1 MQKTDFATTAIFGVD
16 KEKKCGIIMV
26 NEIYSKFHKDF
37 RSYCNITS
45 ELFATAAIN
54 RKGECIMEWFSLWW
68 NGLKLVEQ
76 VLYCIAIPASL
87 ILVIQT
93 VIMLLG
99 IGHGGEG
106 FNPSDTS
113 GMDGGF
119 DGGMDGDVSGGSV
132 DTDLPGH
139 DINSPADLADFRL
152 LSVQSVIA
160 FLTIFGWSGIT
171 AISNGMP
178 EWAALL
184 LAAVLGFGAMFL
196 VAKIIQWSSK
206 LAQNGNF
213 NIKNIL
219 GESGTVY
226 IPIPEK
232 GKGTGKVNI
241 SCGERFMEFDAV
253 TEEQETLKTGEAIR
267 VVDII
272 GSGTLVVEKI

>member
-1 MQKTDFATTAIFGVD
+1 
-16 KEKKCGIIMV
+16 
-26 NEIYSKFHKDF
+26 
-37 RSYCNITS
+37 
-45 ELFATAAIN
+45 
-54 RKGECIMEWFSLWW
+54 MEWFSLWW

-76 VLYCIAIPASL
+76 ILYCIAIPASL
-87 ILVIQT
+87 ILIIQT

-113 GMDGGF
+113 GLGDVDF
-119 DGGMDGDVSGGSV
+119 DGGADFDVGIDGDISGADMDGHTDVNNPS
-132 DTDLPGH
+132 
-139 DINSPADLADFRL
+139 DLADFRL

-160 FLTIFGWSGIT
+160 FLTIFSWSGIT
-171 AISNGMP
+171 ALSNGMVP
-178 EWAALL
+178 WGALL

-206 LAQNGNF
+206 LAQNGTF
-213 NIKNIL
+213 NIKNLL

-226 IPIPEK
+226 IPIPSK
-232 GKGTGKVNI
+232 GSGTGKINI

-253 TEEQETLKTGEAIR
+253 TEEQDTLTTGTAVR

-272 GSGTLVVEKI
+272 AGSTLVVEKIS

>member
-1 MQKTDFATTAIFGVD
+1 
-16 KEKKCGIIMV
+16 
-26 NEIYSKFHKDF
+26 
-37 RSYCNITS
+37 
-45 ELFATAAIN
+45 
-54 RKGECIMEWFSLWW
+54 MEWFSSWW
-68 NGLKLVEQ
+68 NDLELVEQ
-76 VLYCIAIPASL
+76 VLYCIAIPSSL
-87 ILVIQT
+87 VLVIQT
-93 VIMLLG
+93 IIMLLG
-99 IGHGGEG
+99 IGHGSEG

-119 DGGMDGDVSGGSV
+119 DSDVSGDGTL
-132 DTDLPGH
+132 DTDMPYH
-139 DINSPADLADFRL
+139 DINSPADIADFRL

-160 FLTIFGWSGIT
+160 FLTIFSWSGIT
-171 AISNGMP
+171 AISSGMP
-178 EWAALL
+178 EWAAML

-267 VVDII
+267 VVDIV
-272 GSGTLVVEKI
+272 GTGTLVVEKI